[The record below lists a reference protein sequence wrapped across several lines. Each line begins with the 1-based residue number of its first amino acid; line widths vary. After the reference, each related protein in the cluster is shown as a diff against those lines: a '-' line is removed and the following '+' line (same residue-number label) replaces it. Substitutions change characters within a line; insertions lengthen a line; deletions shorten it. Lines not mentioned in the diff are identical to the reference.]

1 MNRMKH
7 REIDSSGIP
16 GKRQFRVSHKFV
28 SPFPSI
34 MHVLFDNCIKY

>member
-16 GKRQFRVSHKFV
+16 ERGNFGYPIS
-28 SPFPSI
+28 SFPLSRPI